1 MLSRAGNSRRD
12 LVCSD
17 CGAPIPRGAD
27 RGGPHPLVTGL
38 TLVSMGT
45 FALLLFFLTNWR
57 PQPVQQAASQRA
69 MTRQITTGAFER
81 DPELIEKGVQD
92 E

>member
-1 MLSRAGNSRRD
+1 MLSRAGSSRRD

-17 CGAPIPRGAD
+17 CGAPMSSGAD

-38 TLVSMGT
+38 TLLSMGT
-45 FALLLFFLTNWR
+45 FALLLFFLTSWR

-69 MTRQITTGAFER
+69 LIRQITTGAFER
-81 DPELIEKGVQD
+81 DQELIEKGVQG